1 MLPCV
6 THGLFIQHVGAAAV
20 CGRSTCVAYTSSAA
34 EPNFFLAREFS
45 QHEQHVSFI
54 LTSSILARLEAFGLR
69 TGLRRRN
76 SVFARLERS
85 VYRSEPRQESLTN
98 ATNAPTT
105 QMSATNDVSQSE
117 DSANSLIDRSS
128 AAASTRTGARAG
140 ELARRHPRALFVT
153 RPARK
158 EWISK
163 REVRR
168 VARVSSNPV
177 IELVITH

>member
-1 MLPCV
+1 MEV
-6 THGLFIQHVGAAAV
+6 DATIQHEGAV
-20 CGRSTCVAYTSSAA
+20 KILISTQVD
-34 EPNFFLAREFS
+34 ARERAGR
-45 QHEQHVSFI
+45 H
-54 LTSSILARLEAFGLR
+54 LELRRR
-69 TGLRRRN
+69 TGLGP
-76 SVFARLERS
+76 SGG
-85 VYRSEPRQESLTN
+85 EPRS
-98 ATNAPTT
+98 
-105 QMSATNDVSQSE
+105 DVGP
-117 DSANSLIDRSS
+117 RPRKG
-128 AAASTRTGARAG
+128 AAVAARTGARAG